1 MNPVLR
7 TLGVL
12 SLIGVV
18 GIIALVVLFLW
29 IDSPYPSDSTARAW
43 EDNYR
48 TEVSSE
54 FEHFQGHWLS
64 SDIGAYIYSYRHT
77 SGSASTH
84 QTKLIE
90 RLDKFTVYSQSE
102 NLLVLRQPVTYS
114 RPDGYNEWRFLFSA
128 ESPLVT
134 VLYANLDS
142 ELSSA
147 KSLNR
152 KVGEYHQNRNHSEQ
166 AVPPKSDRAGG

>member
-54 FEHFQGHWLS
+54 FEHFQGHWFS

-102 NLLVLRQPVTYS
+102 NLLV
-114 RPDGYNEWRFLFSA
+114 A
-128 ESPLVT
+128 EATRDLLASGWL
-134 VLYANLDS
+134 
-142 ELSSA
+142 
-147 KSLNR
+147 
-152 KVGEYHQNRNHSEQ
+152 Q
-166 AVPPKSDRAGG
+166 